1 MTFRSLKALIYNI
14 TNQNYL
20 YLHKYLYL
28 VLKNEIFMI
37 QVAEALNIIAENSC
51 KMPIAKIKVSKSLGY
66 VLAEA
71 VYSPINMP
79 PFRQSAMDG
88 YAFTHNGSNQFEV
101 VNTSQ
106 AGDFL
111 DDKIKENQA
120 VRIFTGAFVPDD
132 TDTVVMQEHTT
143 RTDNLLQ
150 IEKMPVA
157 CANVREKGEQIKKG
171 ELVFDANT
179 VITPAAIGFLA
190 CLGITK
196 IKVYEKPRVAILVTG
211 NELVPAGNKLPKGKI
226 YESNSLMIEAALQTI
241 GIKKTT
247 VFKVKD
253 SLKKTRII
261 IDSCLTNFD
270 VLLISGGI
278 SVGDYDYVKE
288 ALLKNGVTEL
298 FYKINQ
304 KPGKPLFFGTKENK
318 IVFALPG
325 NPASS
330 LTCFYVYAFPALKKL
345 MGFEAIHLPEMKK
358 KISTDFKNT
367 TGKTLF
373 LKALYGDE
381 KVTVL
386 ESQSSA
392 MLNTF
397 SVANGLIVIPHDITH
412 VKTNQEVVVLPFN

>member
-1 MTFRSLKALIYNI
+1 
-14 TNQNYL
+14 
-20 YLHKYLYL
+20 
-28 VLKNEIFMI
+28 MI
-37 QVAEALNIIAENSC
+37 QVAEALKIIADNSN
-51 KMPIAKIKVSKSLGY
+51 KMPVTKIKVSKALGY

-88 YAFTHNGSNQFEV
+88 YAFTHNGLTQFEV

-106 AGDFL
+106 AGDYV
-111 DDKIKENQA
+111 DGKIEQNQA
-120 VRIFTGAFVPDD
+120 VRIFTGAFVPDT

-143 RTDNLLQ
+143 RIANLLQ
-150 IEKMPVA
+150 IEKMPAA

-171 ELVFDANT
+171 ELVFDAGT

-196 IKVYEKPRVAILVTG
+196 IKVYEKPKVAILVTG
-211 NELVPAGNKLPKGKI
+211 NELVPAGKKLPKGKI
-226 YESNSLMIEAALQTI
+226 YESNSLMIESALQTI
-241 GIKKTT
+241 GIKKAA

-253 SLKKTRII
+253 SLKKTIKAVE
-261 IDSCLTNFD
+261 SCLANFD
-270 VLLISGGI
+270 VVLISGGI

-330 LTCFYVYAFPALKKL
+330 LTCFYVYALPALKKM
-345 MGFEAIHLPEMKK
+345 MGFEAIHLPEMKR
-358 KISTDFKNT
+358 KINTAFKNT
-367 TGKTLF
+367 SGKTLF
-373 LKALYGDE
+373 LKALYEDE

-386 ESQSSA
+386 DSQSSA

-397 SVANGLIVIPHDITH
+397 AVANGLIVVPHDVTAIEA
-412 VKTNQEVVVLPFN
+412 QEEVVILPFN

>member
-1 MTFRSLKALIYNI
+1 
-14 TNQNYL
+14 
-20 YLHKYLYL
+20 
-28 VLKNEIFMI
+28 MI
-37 QVAEALNIIAENSC
+37 QVAEALNLIAENSC
-51 KMPIAKIKVSKSLGY
+51 KMPITKIKVSKSLGY

-88 YAFTHNGSNQFEV
+88 YAFTHGERNQFEILKTV
-101 VNTSQ
+101 Q
-106 AGDFL
+106 AGDFS
-111 DDKIKENQA
+111 DDEIKENQA

-132 TDTVVMQEHTT
+132 VNTVVMQEHTIVK
-143 RTDNLLQ
+143 DNLLL
-150 IEKMPVA
+150 IEKMPA
-157 CANVREKGEQIKKG
+157 AHANVRAKGEQVKKG
-171 ELVFDANT
+171 ELVLGKNT

-196 IKVYEKPRVAILVTG
+196 IKVFDKPKVAILVTG
-211 NELVPAGNKLPKGKI
+211 NELVSSGKKLPKGKI
-226 YESNSLMIEAALQTI
+226 YESNSLMLEAALKAV

-247 VFKVKD
+247 IFKVKD
-253 SLKKTRII
+253 SLKKTKIVI
-261 IDSCLTNFD
+261 ESCLSNFD
-270 VLLISGGI
+270 VVLISGGI

-304 KPGKPLFFGTKENK
+304 KPGKPLFFGKKENK
-318 IVFALPG
+318 LVFALPG

-330 LTCFYVYAFPALKKL
+330 LTCFYVYALPALKKL
-345 MGFEAIHLPEMKK
+345 MGFEAIHLPEIKR
-358 KISTDFKNT
+358 KINSDFENT
-367 TGKTLF
+367 SGKTLF
-373 LKALYGDE
+373 LKAFYDDE

-397 SVANGLIVIPHDITH
+397 STANGLIVVPYDVTE
-412 VKTNQEVVVLPFN
+412 VKTHQEVVILPLN

>member
-1 MTFRSLKALIYNI
+1 
-14 TNQNYL
+14 
-20 YLHKYLYL
+20 
-28 VLKNEIFMI
+28 MI
-37 QVAEALNIIAENSC
+37 QVAEALNIIAENSS

-71 VYSPINMP
+71 IYSPINMP

-88 YAFTHNGSNQFEV
+88 YAFTHGELTQFEV
-101 VNTSQ
+101 VKIAQ

-111 DDKIKENQA
+111 DDEIKKNQA

-143 RTDNLLQ
+143 VTDNLLQ
-150 IEKMPVA
+150 IEKMPEA
-157 CANVREKGEQIKKG
+157 CANVRAKGEQIKKG
-171 ELVFDANT
+171 ELVFDVNT
-179 VITPAAIGFLA
+179 VITPAAVGFLA

-196 IKVYEKPRVAILVTG
+196 IKVYEKPKVAILVTG
-211 NELVPAGNKLPKGKI
+211 NELVAGGNKLPKGKI
-226 YESNSLMIEAALQTI
+226 YESNSLMLEAALKTI
-241 GIKKTT
+241 GINKPT

-253 SLKKTRII
+253 SLKKTTKAVE
-261 IDSCLTNFD
+261 SCLANFD
-270 VLLISGGI
+270 VVLISGGI

-304 KPGKPLFFGTKENK
+304 KPGKPLFFGRKENK

-330 LTCFYVYAFPALKKL
+330 LTCFYVYALPALKKL
-345 MGFEAIHLPEMKK
+345 MGFEAIHLPEMKR
-358 KISTDFKNT
+358 KISTAFKNT
-367 TGKTLF
+367 SGKTLF
-373 LKALYGDE
+373 LKALYEDE

-397 SVANGLIVIPHDITH
+397 SIANGFIVVPHDVTAI
-412 VKTNQEVVVLPFN
+412 KANEEVVVLPFN

>member
-1 MTFRSLKALIYNI
+1 
-14 TNQNYL
+14 
-20 YLHKYLYL
+20 
-28 VLKNEIFMI
+28 MI
-37 QVAEALNIIAENSC
+37 QVAEALKIIAENSS
-51 KMPIAKIKVSKSLGY
+51 KMSITKIKVSKSLGF

-88 YAFTHNGSNQFEV
+88 YAFIHGESSKFKV
-101 VNTSQ
+101 VKTSQ
-106 AGDFL
+106 AGDFSE
-111 DDKIKENQA
+111 DPIEKNEA
-120 VRIFTGAFVPDD
+120 VRIFTGAFVPDEM
-132 TDTVVMQEHTT
+132 DTVVMQEHTKL
-143 RTDNLLQ
+143 TDDWLQ
-150 IEKMPVA
+150 IDKMPLA
-157 CANVREKGEQIKKG
+157 KANVREKGEQVKKG
-171 ELVFDANT
+171 ELVFEANT
-179 VITPAAIGFLA
+179 VITPAAIGYLT

-196 IKVYEKPRVAILVTG
+196 IKVYEKPKVAILVTG
-211 NELVPAGNKLPKGKI
+211 NELVTAGKKLPKGKI
-226 YESNSLMIEAALQTI
+226 YESNSVMLEAALKTI

-247 VFKVKD
+247 IFKVKD

-261 IDSCLTNFD
+261 IDSCLTNYD

-278 SVGDYDYVKE
+278 SVGDYDYVRE

-397 SVANGLIVIPHDITH
+397 SVANGLIVIPHDIAH